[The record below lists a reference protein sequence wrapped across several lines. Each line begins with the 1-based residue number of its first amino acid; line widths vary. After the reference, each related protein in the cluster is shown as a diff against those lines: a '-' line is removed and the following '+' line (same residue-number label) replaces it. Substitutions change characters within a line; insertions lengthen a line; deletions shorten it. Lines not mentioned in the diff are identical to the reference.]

1 MLKIKGLFVGTA
13 LSALL
18 LVGCSS
24 DEKEPIEKENVTED
38 VSQEEPV
45 SQKIEFGKDD
55 AAIQE
60 ALAAEEGVEKV
71 DLDSASDGKAVFLD
85 VYVTSAEFAS
95 GEALVEKYVS
105 QLQAL
110 HPEAKMDIVF
120 VHGTNTIVYE
130 TVIEP
135 KE

>member
-1 MLKIKGLFVGTA
+1 MKINRLLAGVA
-13 LSALL
+13 LSSLF

-24 DEKEPIEKENVTED
+24 DDTKPSDNENITEEVSKEE
-38 VSQEEPV
+38 SV

-71 DLDSASDGKAVFLD
+71 DLDSSSDGKAVFLD

-95 GEALVEKYVS
+95 GEALVEKYVP

>member
-1 MLKIKGLFVGTA
+1 MKISRLLAGIALTSLF
-13 LSALL
+13 
-18 LVGCSS
+18 LVSCSS
-24 DEKEPIEKENVTED
+24 DEKEPTDKENVTEE
-38 VSQEEPV
+38 VSKEEPV
-45 SQKIEFGKDD
+45 SQKIDFGKDD

-71 DLDSASDGKAVFLD
+71 DLDSATDGKAVFLD
-85 VYVTSAEFAS
+85 VYVTSAEFAA
-95 GEALVEKYVS
+95 GEALVDKYVP

>member
-1 MLKIKGLFVGTA
+1 MRISRLLAGIA
-13 LSALL
+13 LTSSF

-24 DEKEPIEKENVTED
+24 DETEKTEKENVTEEI
-38 VSQEEPV
+38 SKEEPV

-55 AAIQE
+55 TAIQE
-60 ALAAEEGVEKV
+60 AIAAEEGVEKV
-71 DLDSASDGKAVFLD
+71 ELDSSSDGKALFLD
-85 VYVTSAEFAS
+85 VYVSSTEFAS
-95 GEALVEKYVS
+95 GEALVEKYVP

-120 VHGTNTIVYE
+120 VHGTSTIVYE
-130 TVIEP
+130 IVVES